1 MYVKHYNYN
10 PFTFEGCSFIAFV
23 ILTPYLIWREL
34 TKRFGNENRRRKD
47 MNLLH
52 VKPVTLLSPF
62 VIDLLFSLIVI
73 QSICSPLE
81 LNA

>member
-1 MYVKHYNYN
+1 MYAKHHNYN

-34 TKRFGNENRRRKD
+34 TKRFGNKSRRRKY

-52 VKPVTLLSPF
+52 VKPLA
-62 VIDLLFSLIVI
+62 LFTYHH
-73 QSICSPLE
+73 SINLFTSRVKCITCL
-81 LNA
+81 